1 MKFLFT
7 TGVLLLLLHSGYA
20 TNSKATKNHKVH
32 HKHVETNV
40 LKIGGRVELRLR
52 IETLV
57 KPAHNAMRDLLI
69 QAANELYNRPWHDPM
84 GYYQIT
90 GMHVAPFFPYDG
102 VVNPDLGLWKGG
114 YCNHGNVLFGTW

>member
-1 MKFLFT
+1 MLT
-7 TGVLLLLLHSGYA
+7 PRCHSLQLRINHLLLFALLSSQHL
-20 TNSKATKNHKVH
+20 
-32 HKHVETNV
+32 ETNV
-40 LKIGGRVELRLR
+40 LEIGGRIELRLR

-84 GYYQIT
+84 GFYQIA
-90 GMHVAPFFPYDG
+90 GMHAAPFAPYDS
-102 VVNPDLGLWKGG
+102 VVNPKLGLWTGG